1 MNRQINEAIA
11 NDSKLAKM
19 ADELVETA
27 TALPYKAAN
36 RDKAMSYLSG
46 MVAMFTMALPDIP
59 WLMVDDVWNWL
70 WKQVE
75 K

>member
-1 MNRQINEAIA
+1 MNRQINDAIA

-27 TALPYKAAN
+27 TALPYKAN

-59 WLMVDDVWNWL
+59 WLMVDDVWGWL
-70 WKQVE
+70 WEQAGK
-75 K
+75 